1 MEDGVCIDKLRCGWM
16 ANMRIFGIP
25 YVPYVRASHPGTFHS
40 IKHMTASTF
49 TDILCCATTRYLPLA
64 MRLVCLTGS
73 RECIFHRAGD
83 ELRRCFVHAFTYWW
97 GEMGGDSLRSANHR
111 AGKMTQCIA
120 QSPLPLGDALSRSH
134 SCFRT
139 WEMEPLGD
147 FIALRHI
154 SLCLCWW
161 GCVM

>member
-1 MEDGVCIDKLRCGWM
+1 MNGKHENIWYTVCAIC
-16 ANMRIFGIP
+16 
-25 YVPYVRASHPGTFHS
+25 SS
-40 IKHMTASTF
+40 ES
-49 TDILCCATTRYLPLA
+49 
-64 MRLVCLTGS
+64 S
-73 RECIFHRAGD
+73 RNFSLNQTHDSLNFHRYSLPGNHALLTSGD
-83 ELRRCFVHAFTYWW
+83 ETCLPYRQQRVHLPPCRWWASEVFCACIYILMRR
-97 GEMGGDSLRSANHR
+97 MGGDSLRSANHR

-120 QSPLPLGDALSRSH
+120 QSSLPLGDALSRSH